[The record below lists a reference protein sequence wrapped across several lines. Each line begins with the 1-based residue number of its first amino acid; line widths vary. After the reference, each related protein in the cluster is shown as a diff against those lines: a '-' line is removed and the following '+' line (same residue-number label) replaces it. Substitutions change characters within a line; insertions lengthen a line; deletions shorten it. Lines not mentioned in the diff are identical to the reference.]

1 MRVFPVILVAEGDF
15 LTHEMQHNAVGRLFA
30 SHFGHPVDIVH
41 TDSGAPY
48 IPEFDGF
55 ISVSHC
61 ATAVAVA
68 ISDRPVGIDVESP
81 RYHKMRRV
89 ANKFISLSESL
100 VTDIDS
106 PTALAATW
114 CAKEAIYKLHGG
126 ELFRT
131 HVEIPFPLFKH
142 ILTIKHAIKY
152 TLAIAEIKD
161 F

>member
-81 RYHKMRRV
+81 RYHKMRQ
-89 ANKFISLSESL
+89 
-100 VTDIDS
+100 
-106 PTALAATW
+106 
-114 CAKEAIYKLHGG
+114 
-126 ELFRT
+126 
-131 HVEIPFPLFKH
+131 
-142 ILTIKHAIKY
+142 
-152 TLAIAEIKD
+152 
-161 F
+161 

>member
-61 ATAVAVA
+61 ATAVAA
-68 ISDRPVGIDVESP
+68 KSP
-81 RYHKMRRV
+81 LVSFSYFM
-89 ANKFISLSESL
+89 SLSTSFYN
-100 VTDIDS
+100 IS
-106 PTALAATW
+106 QNM
-114 CAKEAIYKLHGG
+114 Y
-126 ELFRT
+126 
-131 HVEIPFPLFKH
+131 
-142 ILTIKHAIKY
+142 
-152 TLAIAEIKD
+152 
-161 F
+161 